1 MEFIATF
8 LRAISV
14 SSVVLAAIWFIVP
27 SGNTEKI
34 FKYAMGIFIIS
45 VIISAFNIS
54 FIKENYE
61 FPVINTNSVIVN
73 AEKISVET
81 SKYVLET
88 LLNKCDIK
96 FKEVE
101 VFMDN
106 QDSSDINI
114 TKARVDFINA
124 DDFNIA
130 AEIIKKQTGIILV
143 R

>member
-1 MEFIATF
+1 
-8 LRAISV
+8 
-14 SSVVLAAIWFIVP
+14 VVLAAIWFIVP
-27 SGNTEKI
+27 SGNSEKI
-34 FKYAMGIFIIS
+34 FKYAIGIFIIS
-45 VIISAFNIS
+45 VIISTFNVS
-54 FIKENYE
+54 FTKEIYE
-61 FPVINTNSVIVN
+61 FPAINTSGVIVN
-73 AEKISVET
+73 AEKISIET

-106 QDSSDINI
+106 EDSSDINI
-114 TKARVDFINA
+114 TKARVDFANA
-124 DDFNIA
+124 EDFNIA